1 MLKTGLTGG
10 IGSGKS
16 TVAKVFEV
24 LGIPVY
30 YADERAKELMHTNE
44 LLQQQLIFYFGEATY
59 TNGKLNRKHLASI
72 VFADKE
78 KLDLLNSL
86 VHPVTIADAEEWF
99 RKQTSPYVIKEAALL
114 FESGATE
121 GLDYVIGVTA
131 PATIRIKRVMDR
143 DQVTADE
150 VKKRMANQIDD
161 SIKIRL
167 CDFIVTNNEQ
177 QMILPQVLQ
186 LHEEL
191 LHLNEKLSASY
202 NS

>member
-1 MLKTGLTGG
+1 MLKIGLTGG

-44 LLQQQLIFYFGEATY
+44 LLQQQLIFHFGKDTY
-59 TNGKLNRKHLASI
+59 ADGKLNRKHLSSI

-78 KLDLLNSL
+78 KLELLNSL
-86 VHPVTIADAEEWF
+86 VHPVTIADAEQWF
-99 RKQTSPYVIKEAALL
+99 IQQVSPYVIKEAALL

-121 GLDYVIGVTA
+121 GLDYVIAVTA
-131 PATIRIKRVMDR
+131 PATVRIKRVMDR
-143 DQVTADE
+143 DGVSAEE
-150 VKKRMANQIDD
+150 VKKRMASQIDE

-167 CDFIVTNNEQ
+167 CDFIITNNEQ

-191 LHLNEKLSASY
+191 LQRTAKVSTS
-202 NS
+202 